1 MEQSRG
7 RQVGQQQGNPAYWR
21 RWLREQGLTAA
32 VERQVNEFYR
42 SLRGALERM
51 WTFAFAGGV
60 AGALIGSLLAV
71 LYLGRTSEAR
81 LPLLKVA
88 LVVIGAA
95 AAAAV
100 AWWVAYVLVHRTP
113 LKGRSRLSEAGGLQH
128 EDTYIER
135 VLETVADGLSRSNL
149 QPGDSRIDLGQLTQS
164 TVVTGLREAP
174 TAELERHLLER
185 LVGSA
190 FVATAGGGV
199 FVFKPGPP
207 CVRCDARTRTGPLR
221 LLNVPAHWAAENGY
235 QRLKELPAR
244 GRLLPV
250 EPARTQDL
258 EGFLGKSAS
267 GTSGTYFFGPRTELL
282 LCEVCGKEAIRLGLV
297 RDPEAHRRVS

>member
-1 MEQSRG
+1 V
-7 RQVGQQQGNPAYWR
+7 RQKNDSPAYWR

-60 AGALIGSLLAV
+60 AGCLIGSLV
-71 LYLGRTSEAR
+71 VILYLSGTTEAR
-81 LPLLKVA
+81 LPPLKVA
-88 LVVIGAA
+88 LAVIGAA
-95 AAAAV
+95 ALTAL
-100 AWWVAYVLVHRTP
+100 AWWVAYLLAHRTP
-113 LKGRSRLSEAGGLQH
+113 LRARAKLLKGGELQH

-135 VLETVADGLSRSNL
+135 VLETVADGLARS
-149 QPGDSRIDLGQLTQS
+149 DLRPRDAGTDLEQLTHS
-164 TVVTGLREAP
+164 TLVTGLREAP

-190 FVATAGGGV
+190 FVSTAGGGL

-207 CVRCDARTRTGPLR
+207 CVRCDAKTRTGPLR
-221 LLNVPAHWAAENGY
+221 LLNVPSHWAVENGY
-235 QRLKELPAR
+235 QRIKELPAR

-250 EPARTQDL
+250 EPSRTQDL

-267 GTSGTYFFGPRTELL
+267 DTSGTYFFGPRTELL
-282 LCEVCGKEAIRLGLV
+282 LCEACGKEAVTLGLV
-297 RDPEAHRRVS
+297 KDPRAPHRTR